1 MKSVD
6 ILSSLKNLIE
16 SNPGIKVR
24 ELPALLKQLPDKMR
38 PKQGAD
44 DDAVRS
50 FLERHFKVF
59 SIDGN
64 DCVFVR
70 PSSPVETELPP
81 TDNLSTLCEVE
92 GRISR
97 VSSVYGFIEVDHPI
111 ETSIYF
117 DIQHFENKRCKDL
130 LSAGLREGDRVVVD
144 ACKVFGHKAQF
155 KATQVNRLREV
166 SEPARKEGHLYSQCG
181 TIDRVRPGYGFI
193 AFGRGN
199 RDSAFFLGRVV
210 DRALTKSILNL
221 TDVFTLGDKVCF
233 DAEPDKKSTNRAKWK
248 ATKVWCDK
256 GVVGKHDSNDVEGD
270 VGEEVF
276 MSDDDEEEGEV
287 EELPDQCTQQVGH
300 DSDQEDYPAG
310 RPDWEEHAE
319 GSSCEPSIAVQSGR
333 KDSERPSAQASSA
346 GHLSEVPPGTR
357 KASRQTDRATVGGE
371 RDLQDSR
378 AKVATGDEAA
388 PSAPAMEGVAG
399 DEPEVSIY
407 EGVRGTVVR
416 ALECI
421 AAVTVKEGKVSR
433 EIEFTMDCFYKDG
446 EVVLDDLNELLK
458 KGDEV
463 TLDYMVGRP
472 GCKDEVVHCD
482 LLWQGA
488 KPREAPRLKPKE
500 FQQRLIS
507 AGRSSRYAVA
517 S

>member
-144 ACKVFGHKAQF
+144 ACK
-155 KATQVNRLREV
+155 
-166 SEPARKEGHLYSQCG
+166 CG

-270 VGEEVF
+270 VGEE
-276 MSDDDEEEGEV
+276 
-287 EELPDQCTQQVGH
+287 QVGH

-319 GSSCEPSIAVQSGR
+319 GSSCEPSIAVQSELDNIEL
-333 KDSERPSAQASSA
+333 KFLPSNTTARLQPLDRSTKSFKL
-346 GHLSEVPPGTR
+346 GYRRRLLDRLLMNLRVGTELKVDQLGAIHMMRGAWNSGKQSVANCFR
-357 KASRQTDRATVGGE
+357 KAGF
-371 RDLQDSR
+371 